1 VPCIIDRNIEG
12 FTVCIVYSSCDN
24 CKIEYI
30 FDLPSISVI
39 NKSKSSTKL
48 NERPF
53 SISLKISKEDHIW
66 QVNFPKSEFNLE
78 EGDEVE
84 VIADF
89 GSEIH
94 VKKIGVCLIYGWVI
108 DGKMIHYASTSNKDA
123 TVVSDDGDASID
135 QVSIESKEALVM
147 MK

>member
-1 VPCIIDRNIEG
+1 MEG

-24 CKIEYI
+24 CTIEYI

-39 NKSKSSTKL
+39 NKSKSTSKL

-66 QVNFPKSEFNLE
+66 QVNFPTSELNLE
-78 EGDEVE
+78 ASDEVE

-89 GSEIH
+89 GSGIH
-94 VKKIGVCLIYGWVI
+94 VKKIGICPIYGRVI
-108 DGKMIHYASTSNKDA
+108 DGKMIHYASISNKDA
-123 TVVSDDGDASID
+123 IVVRDDGDVSID